1 MSWDYL
7 NSESEEVKAA
17 FSRIKEAERA
27 LQKAMDN
34 YRPSVLGER
43 YLTGN
48 EVCDYLHISPRTL
61 QTLRDTRQIPYTVVG
76 ERTIIYPEEGIR
88 DTLCKNYRPTEDPF

>member
-1 MSWDYL
+1 MFDYL

-17 FSRIKEAERA
+17 FSRIREAERA

-43 YLTGN
+43 YLTGD
-48 EVCDYLHISPRTL
+48 EVCEYLHISSRTL
-61 QTLRDTRQIPYTVVG
+61 QTLHDTRKIPFAVVDG
-76 ERTIIYPEEGIR
+76 HTIIYPESGIR
-88 DTLCKNYRPTEDPF
+88 ETLCKNYRPIEDPF

>member
-34 YRPSVLGER
+34 YRPSGWENA
-43 YLTGN
+43 T
-48 EVCDYLHISPRTL
+48 
-61 QTLRDTRQIPYTVVG
+61 
-76 ERTIIYPEEGIR
+76 
-88 DTLCKNYRPTEDPF
+88 